1 MTNIIKHENH
11 YLAALNTKLIVDMN
25 QKEVQSDIIKIL
37 SKTYLDSGKIIDT
50 KELLSL
56 SGGVLNE
63 VKRYFPNLK
72 VGELDLCFQNGV
84 RKQYGEYFGLNI
96 VTFHQWIKSY
106 MAEDKRAEAIKI
118 RSTPRIETIKEY
130 TAEDKLRIR
139 DEFMNHAKS
148 TYMKSG
154 TFGLYEPSIADI
166 YKILVARDELTE
178 SEYTSNVDE
187 AFDYVIEDLEY
198 RSKTNDILLRRK
210 LIAQKETIT
219 LDSKEVINMAKQITI
234 EDLWQQ

>member
-1 MTNIIKHENH
+1 MQQTELKDRVIKT
-11 YLAALNTKLIVDMN
+11 LA
-25 QKEVQSDIIKIL
+25 
-37 SKTYLDSGKIIDT
+37 KTYIDCGKVIES
-50 KELLSL
+50 KELMSL
-56 SGGVLNE
+56 SNGVINE
-63 VKRYFPNLK
+63 IKRYFINLK
-72 VGELDLCFQNGV
+72 IDELDLCFQNGV

-106 MAEDKRAEAIKI
+106 MAEDKRAEALKI
-118 RSTPRIETIKEY
+118 RSTPRVEPIKEY

-139 DEFMNHAKS
+139 DEFMDHAKS
-148 TYMKSG
+148 TYMKSRV
-154 TFGLYEPSIADI
+154 FGLYEPSIGDI

-178 SEYTSNVDE
+178 TEYTSNVEE

-234 EDLWQQ
+234 EDLWNQ

>member
-1 MTNIIKHENH
+1 MNLIKQNNH
-11 YLAALNTKLIVDMN
+11 YLTALNSKLIVDMQQN
-25 QKEVQSDIIKIL
+25 ELKDRVIKTL
-37 SKTYLDSGKIIDT
+37 AKTYIDCGKVIES
-50 KELLSL
+50 KELMSL
-56 SGGVLNE
+56 SNGVINE
-63 VKRYFPNLK
+63 IKRYFINLK
-72 VGELDLCFQNGV
+72 IDELDLCFQNGV

-106 MAEDKRAEAIKI
+106 MAEDKRAEALKI
-118 RSTPRIETIKEY
+118 RSTPRIEPIKEY
-130 TAEDKLRIR
+130 TEEDKIRIR

-154 TFGLYEPSIADI
+154 VFGLYEPSIADI

-178 SEYTSNVDE
+178 SEYTSNVEE
-187 AFDYVIEDLEY
+187 AFDYVIEHLEY

-210 LIAQKETIT
+210 LIAQKETMT

-234 EDLWQQ
+234 EDLWNK

>member
-1 MTNIIKHENH
+1 MNLIKQNNH
-11 YLAALNTKLIVDMN
+11 YLTALNSKLIVDM
-25 QKEVQSDIIKIL
+25 QQTELKDRVIKTL
-37 SKTYLDSGKIIDT
+37 AKTYIDCGKVIES
-50 KELLSL
+50 KELMSL
-56 SGGVLNE
+56 SNGVINE
-63 VKRYFPNLK
+63 IKRYFINLK
-72 VGELDLCFQNGV
+72 IDELDLCFQNGV

-106 MAEDKRAEAIKI
+106 MAEDKRAEALKI
-118 RSTPRIETIKEY
+118 RSTPRIEPIKEY
-130 TAEDKLRIR
+130 TEEDKIRIR

-154 TFGLYEPSIADI
+154 VFGLYEPSIADI
-166 YKILVARDELTE
+166 YKILVAKDELTE
-178 SEYTSNVDE
+178 SEYTSNVEE

-210 LIAQKETIT
+210 LIAQKETMT

-234 EDLWQQ
+234 EDLWNK

>member
-1 MTNIIKHENH
+1 MKTNDNH
-11 YLAALNTKLIVDMN
+11 YLTALNSKLIVDM
-25 QKEVQSDIIKIL
+25 QQQELKDRVIKTL
-37 SKTYLDSGKIIDT
+37 AKTYIDCGKVIES
-50 KELLSL
+50 KELMSL
-56 SGGVLNE
+56 SNGVINE
-63 VKRYFPNLK
+63 IKRYFINLK
-72 VGELDLCFQNGV
+72 IDELDLCFQNGV

-96 VTFHQWIKSY
+96 VTFHQWIKSF
-106 MAEDKRAEAIKI
+106 MAEEKRLQAIKI
-118 RSTPRIETIKEY
+118 RSTPRIEPIKEY
-130 TAEDKLRIR
+130 TAEDKIRIR

-154 TFGLYEPSIADI
+154 VFGLYEPSIGDI
-166 YKILVARDELTE
+166 YKILVDTNEVIDI
-178 SEYTSNVDE
+178 EYTYNVEE

-234 EDLWQQ
+234 EDLWNQ